1 MDTKKIKEIQE
12 ALEAGG
18 NVIKT
23 RDDRELILIDKDG
36 KVQNEEDCNWL
47 PDGGKE
53 VDIAILRSRI
63 EPWLT
68 SLFQSEHLSLLCG
81 SGITNAISCLAEA
94 GGGTTMGA
102 ASFTQFKDE
111 IEKAAEATAKASGR
125 DKGNIEDQIR
135 TANDLLRGLKILK
148 KDTEAAALETDLNKI
163 ISEFA
168 KSILTTENAIA
179 TAKDDKRENALSVLV
194 NFLLSFASRTGNRE
208 RLNVFTTN
216 YDRLIEVGAELAGVH
231 LMDRFVGTMMPI
243 FRSSRLNLDI
253 HYNPPGIRG
262 EPRYLEGVARLTKLH
277 GSVDWIQNENEIRRL
292 GLPFGASDIAPYL
305 NAPGLKGADTLRVM
319 IYPNSAKDRE
329 TAEYPYVE
337 LFRDFAAAICRPN
350 STLVTYGYGFGDEH
364 INRIIHDMLTIPSTH
379 LVVISYNDP
388 IGRILQ
394 FYNDSAHYA
403 QMSVLMGSNLGDIS
417 TLANDYL
424 PKSAI
429 DRATIRMAELLQHR
443 LGASS
448 SPTTPS
454 SSSGTTTTGTTVPPV
469 IPPAPS
475 STPSTLTV

>member
-1 MDTKKIKEIQE
+1 MDTMKTEEAQKI
-12 ALEAGG
+12 LNSGG

-23 RDDRELILIDKDG
+23 REDRALVLVDKDG
-36 KVQNEEDCNWL
+36 KIQNADDCSWL
-47 PDGGKE
+47 PDADRT
-53 VDIAILRSRI
+53 VDKTTFRNRI

-81 SGITNAISCLAEA
+81 SGITNAVSYLAGA
-94 GGGTTMGA
+94 AGGTTMGA
-102 ASFTQFKDE
+102 ATFMQYKDE
-111 IEKAAEATAKASGR
+111 INQAAEASAKASGR
-125 DKGNIEDQIR
+125 EKGNIEDQIR
-135 TANDLLRGLKILK
+135 TANDLLRGLRILK
-148 KDTEAAALETDLNKI
+148 KDAEANTLATELNTI
-163 ISEFA
+163 ITTFA
-168 KSILTTENAIA
+168 QSILTSEKDIA
-179 TAKDDKRENALSVLV
+179 TATDEKREKAYSVLV

-208 RLNVFTTN
+208 RLNIFTTN

-277 GSVDWIQNENEIRRL
+277 GSVDWVQNGDEIRRI
-292 GLPFGASDIAPYL
+292 GLPFGADDVAPYL
-305 NAPGLKGADTLRVM
+305 NAPGLKGANALGLM

-364 INRIIHDMLTIPSTH
+364 INRVIHDMLTIPSTH
-379 LVVISYNDP
+379 LVVISFDDK

-394 FYNDSAHYA
+394 FYYQSSHFD
-403 QMSVLMGSNLGDIS
+403 QMSILMGKDLGDI
-417 TLANDYL
+417 TNLANDYL

-429 DRATIRMAELLQHR
+429 DRTTIRMAELIQHR
-443 LGASS
+443 LGAA
-448 SPTTPS
+448 S
-454 SSSGTTTTGTTVPPV
+454 SSSLPSTV
-469 IPPAPS
+469 
-475 STPSTLTV
+475 TPSTTLAPSTTTASLATPKSPTV

>member
-1 MDTKKIKEIQE
+1 MDNKKIEEAQEI
-12 ALEAGG
+12 LINGG

-23 RDDRELILIDKDG
+23 REDRALILVDKDG
-36 KVQNEEDCNWL
+36 KIQNTDDCNWL
-47 PDGGKE
+47 PDGDKM
-53 VDIAILRSRI
+53 VDKTVFRNRI

-81 SGITNAISCLAEA
+81 SGITNAISYLADA

-102 ASFTQFKDE
+102 ATFSQFKNE
-111 IEKAAEATAKASGR
+111 INQAAEVSAKASGR
-125 DKGNIEDQIR
+125 EKGNIEDQIR
-135 TANDLLRGLKILK
+135 TANDLLRGLRILK
-148 KDTEAAALETDLNKI
+148 RDAEANALDSDLNSI
-163 ISEFA
+163 IASFA
-168 KSILTTENAIA
+168 KSILESEKAIA
-179 TAKDDKRENALSVLV
+179 TAADEKREKAYSVLV

-208 RLNVFTTN
+208 RLNIFTTN
-216 YDRLIEVGAELAGVH
+216 YDRLIEVGAELAGIH

-277 GSVDWIQNENEIRRL
+277 GSVDWVQNNNEIRRI
-292 GLPFGASDIAPYL
+292 GLPFGANDVAPYL
-305 NAPGLKGADTLRVM
+305 NAPGLQRANALKLM

-364 INRIIHDMLTIPSTH
+364 INRVIHDMLTIPSTH
-379 LVVISYNDP
+379 LVVISFDDK

-394 FYNDSAHYA
+394 FYYQSSHFD
-403 QMSVLMGSNLGDIS
+403 QMSILMGKDLGDITNLS
-417 TLANDYL
+417 NDFL

-429 DRATIRMAELLQHR
+429 DRTTIRMAELIQHR
-443 LGASS
+443 LGAASGSSS
-448 SPTTPS
+448 SPSPS
-454 SSSGTTTTGTTVPPV
+454 AATHSTSSVFSTMTASPTIPKSPTV
-469 IPPAPS
+469 
-475 STPSTLTV
+475 